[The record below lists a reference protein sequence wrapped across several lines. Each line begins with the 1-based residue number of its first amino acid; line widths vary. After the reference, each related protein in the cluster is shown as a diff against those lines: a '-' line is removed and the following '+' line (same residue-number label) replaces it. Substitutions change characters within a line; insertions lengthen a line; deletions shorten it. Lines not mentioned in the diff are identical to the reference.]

1 MRASAKRAIFSAP
14 MFAVVAHRD
23 TETNLGLVAARP
35 GGGAAARLTPAE
47 ALAVLNPGDIAL
59 GRLDVRSDVAG
70 VEPGL
75 WALGRLAAS
84 GVLVLNPP
92 STLLTAHDKLL
103 TARELARDG
112 VPHPRTRLLL
122 PGDEAPWLDGP
133 VVLKPRFGSWGR
145 DVHLCRDQVE
155 LERALAAVSERRWF
169 ASQGALLQDL
179 VPPLGYDLR
188 VLVAG
193 REVIGSIRRR
203 AAAGEWRTNVALG
216 GTREPTTPPPDA
228 CELALAAA
236 AAAGGSLVG
245 VDMLPVDGGWV
256 VLELNGAVDFT
267 PAYASGDVFNSA
279 ARALDRALA
288 VALREPGPEVVA
300 AEA

>member
-1 MRASAKRAIFSAP
+1 V
-14 MFAVVAHRD
+14 FAVVAHRD

-35 GGGAAARLTPAE
+35 GGGAAARLTPSE
-47 ALAVLNPGDIAL
+47 ALAVLGPGDVAL
-59 GRLDVRSDVAG
+59 GRLDVRGDVAG

-75 WALGRLAAS
+75 WALGQLVSRQ
-84 GVLVLNPP
+84 VLVLNPP

-103 TARELARDG
+103 TSRELSRGG

-122 PGDEAPWLDGP
+122 PGDEVPPLDGP

-145 DVHLCRDQVE
+145 DVHLCRDEAE
-155 LERALAAVSERRWF
+155 LERALAEVASRRWF

-179 VPPLGYDLR
+179 IPPRGYDLR
-188 VLVAG
+188 VLVSG

-216 GTREPTTPPPDA
+216 GTREPTTPPRAA
-228 CELALAAA
+228 CDLALAAA
-236 AAAGGSLVG
+236 AAAGAALIG
-245 VDMLPVDGGWV
+245 VDMLPVDGGWI

-267 PAYASGDVFNSA
+267 PAYAPRDVFVSA
-279 ARALDRALA
+279 ARALERALA
-288 VALREPGPEVVA
+288 TAPPEPEPEIIA

>member
-1 MRASAKRAIFSAP
+1 
-14 MFAVVAHRD
+14 MFAVVAHKD
-23 TETNLGLVAARP
+23 SETNLGIVGARP
-35 GGGAAARLTPAE
+35 GGGAAARLTPSE
-47 ALAVLNPGDIAL
+47 ALAVLGRGDVAL
-59 GRLDVRSDVAG
+59 GRLDVRGDVAG

-75 WALGRLAAS
+75 WALGQLAARD
-84 GVLVLNPP
+84 VLVLNPP

-103 TARELARDG
+103 TARELARFG

-122 PGDEAPWLDGP
+122 PGDEPPALDMP

-145 DVHLCRDQVE
+145 DVHLCRNEAE
-155 LERALAAVSERRWF
+155 LEQALAEVSERRWF

-179 VPPLGYDLR
+179 VTPRGYDLR
-188 VLVAG
+188 VLVSG

-216 GTREPTTPPPDA
+216 GTREPTAAPCDA

-236 AAAGGSLVG
+236 SAAGASLVG

-267 PAYASGDVFNSA
+267 PAYASGDVFASA
-279 ARALDRALA
+279 ARALERALA
-288 VALREPGPEVVA
+288 DAPPEPEPEFLA